1 MYSYRT
7 CTLASARELL
17 HIVLV
22 NETQGGLH
30 LVPLQQRRHW
40 RSSRAQPAVPVAGQL
55 IGHNDVRATWALVKA
70 EAGPVPE
77 LGQVGAGG
85 LAQQLSPLQK
95 STSTN
100 AVNIQYMSCW
110 TFRCLFFVV
119 GVHDYFLQLGST
131 VALLDLSFR
140 IKTSCFKKKR
150 RTWLTIEITCN
161 AKPSYLFF

>member
-1 MYSYRT
+1 MYSKKKKMFYYMYSYRT

-17 HIVLV
+17 HIVLI

-55 IGHNDVRATWALVKA
+55 IRHNDVRATWALVKA

-100 AVNIQYMSCW
+100 
-110 TFRCLFFVV
+110 T
-119 GVHDYFLQLGST
+119 VH
-131 VALLDLSFR
+131 
-140 IKTSCFKKKR
+140 I
-150 RTWLTIEITCN
+150 
-161 AKPSYLFF
+161 